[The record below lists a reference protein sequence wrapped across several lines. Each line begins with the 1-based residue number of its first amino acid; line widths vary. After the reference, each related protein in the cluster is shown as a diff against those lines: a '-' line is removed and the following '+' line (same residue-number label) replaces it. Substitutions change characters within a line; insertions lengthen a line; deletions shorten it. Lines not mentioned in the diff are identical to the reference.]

1 VNERKEQT
9 KKLKGLEEEIRLM
22 SSLTG
27 EESVT
32 KGRLDMIR
40 RMHKAVMYNVG
51 NVKTNFSEA
60 MKSQERDLLRT
71 FESRLAS
78 VKRELEGE
86 RELVRKLRRRGKG
99 DRERELEKELVWT
112 KDIAKQLETSNDR
125 LSKHNKNI
133 ILQLRQMKEDRSVL
147 CNQLLVVKKENKR
160 IRSECLNLREKVLLL
175 QQRQVSSDMERKE
188 KEEEEEEV
196 TSSTSSSSSSSEEK
210 LNKIIAQQQK
220 EIERSKKRVRE
231 LQRVHIEEKRDRS
244 ELESLLRTCLND
256 VKREIADRSILPPS
270 DIDSIEL
277 KKSDDRNRVLKMLL
291 SKRHVIELLYEKTVG
306 SGT

>member
-1 VNERKEQT
+1 MNERKEQT

-175 QQRQVSSDMERKE
+175 QQRQVSSDVERKE
-188 KEEEEEEV
+188 KEEEEEV
-196 TSSTSSSSSSSEEK
+196 TSSTSSSSEEK

>member
-175 QQRQVSSDMERKE
+175 QQRQVSSDVERKE
-188 KEEEEEEV
+188 KEEEEEV
-196 TSSTSSSSSSSEEK
+196 TSSTSSSSEEK

-231 LQRVHIEEKRDRS
+231 LQRVHIEDKRDRS

>member
-175 QQRQVSSDMERKE
+175 QQRQVSSDVERKE
-188 KEEEEEEV
+188 KEEEEEV
-196 TSSTSSSSSSSEEK
+196 TSSTSSSSSEEK